1 MSKSKS
7 VYICQNCGAQSP
19 KWLGRCTSCN
29 EWNTFVE
36 ELISREPS
44 ASGKAIIRS
53 VVSPIRISDVSV
65 EIKSR
70 LKTGMVELD
79 RILGGGIVPGSVIL
93 LGGEPGIGKS
103 TLALQLALSLGKHN
117 VLYISGE
124 ESASQIKLRAE
135 RLAQTTDNPFYV
147 FCETNLQNILNTLEE
162 IKPGFLIVDSI
173 QTLYSDAVESTAG
186 SISQIRESANALLRE
201 AKKTG
206 MPVLLIGHINK
217 EGTIAGP
224 KVLEHVVDVVLQFE
238 GEHSNLYR
246 ILRASKNRF
255 GSTAELA
262 IFEMQQKGLIEITN
276 PSEILLDHHDEP
288 VSGIARASMVE
299 GIRPLL
305 IETQALVS
313 TSTYGT
319 PQRSSTGFDLR
330 RLHMLLAVLEKKA
343 GFRLAAKDV
352 FLNIAGGLKVTD
364 TATDLA
370 VICAILSSSNDYP
383 IPFVDCF
390 SGEVGLSGEI
400 RSVSRIEQRI
410 SEAEKMGFT
419 RIFVSRYNRFTEQGG
434 KSKIEVVQITKVEHL
449 FRHLFP

>member
-1 MSKSKS
+1 M
-7 VYICQNCGAQSP
+7 
-19 KWLGRCTSCN
+19 
-29 EWNTFVE
+29 
-36 ELISREPS
+36 
-44 ASGKAIIRS
+44 
-53 VVSPIRISDVSV
+53 
-65 EIKSR
+65 
-70 LKTGMVELD
+70 
-79 RILGGGIVPGSVIL
+79 
-93 LGGEPGIGKS
+93 
-103 TLALQLALSLGKHN
+103 
-117 VLYISGE
+117 
-124 ESASQIKLRAE
+124 
-135 RLAQTTDNPFYV
+135 
-147 FCETNLQNILNTLEE
+147 
-162 IKPGFLIVDSI
+162 
-173 QTLYSDAVESTAG
+173 
-186 SISQIRESANALLRE
+186 LRE

-262 IFEMQQKGLIEITN
+262 IFEMQQKGLIEIIN
-276 PSEILLDHHDEP
+276 PSEILLDHHEEP

-419 RIFVSRYNRFTEQGG
+419 RIFVSRYNRFTDQSG

-449 FRHLFP
+449 FRHLFS